1 MKPDSL
7 SIKQCAISVMDTIA
21 DPGISFD
28 DKGICNYY
36 YEYQTKKL
44 LRDFSADPNKLNE
57 IISVIKN
64 EGEGKAYDCVIGV
77 SGGVDSTYLAYLTKQ
92 WGLRPLAVHLD
103 NGWNS
108 ELAVKNIENTLNK
121 LQIDLTTKVLDWH
134 EFKSLQISFLKSS
147 TPDGEIPTDHA
158 IFATLF
164 ETAAKHSIKYILNG
178 NNFTTESVMP
188 ITWSYG
194 HIDWKYIKTIHRQFG
209 NRSLKNYPH
218 LTLFRYLY
226 YTLFKRIRIVS
237 ILNYMPY
244 NKAEAMHVLQDKLS
258 WKYYGGKHYESVY
271 TRFFQGYW
279 LPEKFKIDKRKAHL
293 STLIFSKQITKQE
306 AMTELEKPI
315 YPETLKEEDLQ
326 FVLKKLELTQQEFQ
340 SLKESSIKTFRNYPT
355 SYKLHIKLRKLLN
368 FLRGKKI
375 MYS

>member
-1 MKPDSL
+1 MKSESVP
-7 SIKQCAISVMDTIA
+7 IKQCTLSVMDTLA
-21 DPGISFD
+21 DPDISFD

-44 LRDFSADPNKLNE
+44 LRDFSEDPNKLNE
-57 IISVIKN
+57 IISAIKK
-64 EGEGKAYDCVIGV
+64 EGKGKAYDCVIGV

-121 LQIDLTTKVLDWH
+121 LQIDLTTKVLNWH

-164 ETAAKHSIKYILNG
+164 ETAAKHNIKYILNG

-194 HIDWKYIKTIHRQFG
+194 HIDWKYIKAIHKQFG
-209 NRSLKNYPH
+209 DRRLKNYPH

-226 YTLFKRIRIVS
+226 YTLFKRVKIVS

-244 NKAEAMHVLQDKLS
+244 NKAEAMHILQDKLN

-279 LPEKFKIDKRKAHL
+279 LPEKFNIDKRKAHL
-293 STLIFSKQITKQE
+293 STLIFSKQIKKQE
-306 AMTELEKPI
+306 ALAELEKPI
-315 YPETLKEEDLQ
+315 YPETLKDEDLQ
-326 FVLKKLELTQQEFQ
+326 FVLKKLELTQQDFQ
-340 SLKESSIKTFRNYPT
+340 NLKESPTKTFRNYPT
-355 SYKLHIKLRKLLN
+355 SYQLHAKLRKLLN